1 MTIELLALASLAV
14 LLLALAFI
22 SAAGATATLGSAWAT
37 GNRDHDMAAGGWIGR
52 CTRAHRNLI
61 ENLLPFA
68 AVVLVAH
75 SAGVHNGLTVLGAE
89 IFVVARVAHA
99 ALYTAGITA
108 LSVRTVAHFA
118 GIFGTLLIFS
128 QLVTHGLTVLKGAT

>member
-1 MTIELLALASLAV
+1 MT
-14 LLLALAFI
+14 
-22 SAAGATATLGSAWAT
+22 
-37 GNRDHDMAAGGWIGR
+37 AGGWIGR

-68 AVVLVAH
+68 AVVLVADA
-75 SAGVHNGLTVLGAE
+75 AGVHNGLTVLGAE

-108 LSVRTVAHFA
+108 LSARTIAHFA
-118 GIFGTLLIFS
+118 GIAGTLLIFS
-128 QLVTHGLTVLKGAT
+128 QLVGRGLIALQGTT